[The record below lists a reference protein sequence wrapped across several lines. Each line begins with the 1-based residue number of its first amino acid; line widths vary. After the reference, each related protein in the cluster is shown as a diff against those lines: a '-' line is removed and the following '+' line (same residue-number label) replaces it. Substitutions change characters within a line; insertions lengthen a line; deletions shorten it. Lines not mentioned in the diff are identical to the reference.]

1 MTRNA
6 ETPEEDATQV
16 ASRPGQRPAEAGAQ
30 SEKARSGP
38 VAELALV
45 AGGLGLA
52 GYLLGFV
59 AELGAGAGLTGALL
73 LGGGLLAASSVL
85 PGVGTRIL
93 VPAAVATVT
102 GALLL
107 LQTVVGGRDSAL
119 AIAVLVL
126 ALLAAAAAAGAAL
139 LDVGVL
145 HAPAPRPKAKPQR
158 PAPVKQQAPVF
169 PGYPQQPAFPGQ
181 QYPGQPYPGGYAGRH
196 PGDAYSGDQY
206 AGEHVFTPSARYGG
220 QYGAPGY
227 PPPYSTPAFDPG
239 YPPQPAFGRSEPG
252 RTDAPVAD
260 RPAAEP
266 AGGQHAP
273 AQPASPEASTPE
285 PTLHGSEVFRPANE
299 PPAAGAHRAV
309 AAEGAVSPAAQ
320 RVTPPDGVQAAGSH
334 RAPAVESRPAPAVDG
349 PPPVPGHVVDDGDTD
364 DRTQVLPTVPQE
376 RPTS

>member
-6 ETPEEDATQV
+6 ETPDEDATQV
-16 ASRPGQRPAEAGAQ
+16 ASRPGQRPAGAGAQ
-30 SEKARSGP
+30 SEEARSGP

-158 PAPVKQQAPVF
+158 PAPAKQQAPVF

-196 PGDAYSGDQY
+196 PGDAYHGDQY
-206 AGEHVFTPSARYGG
+206 GG
-220 QYGAPGY
+220 PGY
-227 PPPYSTPAFDPG
+227 PPPYSAPAFDPG

-252 RTDAPVAD
+252 RTDAPVSD

-266 AGGQHAP
+266 GHHAP
-273 AQPASPEASTPE
+273 AQPASPEASPE
-285 PTLHGSEVFRPANE
+285 PTVHGSEVFRPANE
-299 PPAAGAHRAV
+299 TPAAGAHRAA

-320 RVTPPDGVQAAGSH
+320 RVAPSEGVQAAGSH
-334 RAPAVESRPAPAVDG
+334 RAPAAPAAPAVDS
-349 PPPVPGHVVDDGDTD
+349 PPPVAGHVDDADAD
-364 DRTQVLPTVPQE
+364 DRTRVLPTVPQE